1 MMGNMWEKENLP
13 QTIRFI
19 VGSLV
24 VIFGIV
30 LLVDL
35 FARFIDINVLLQWWP
50 GIFVL
55 AGLAMVSNDKSNTLL
70 GASLLLAGTTV
81 LLARLGLFSEDVRH
95 VFEIVALLFVGMA
108 IATPPRK
115 KQS

>member
-1 MMGNMWEKENLP
+1 MGDMWAKENLP
-13 QTIRFI
+13 QTLRFI
-19 VGSLV
+19 VGSLI

-35 FARFIDINVLLQWWP
+35 FARFIDIEVLLQWWP

-55 AGLAMVSNDKSNTLL
+55 AGLAMVSSEKSNTLL

-81 LLARLGLFSEDVRH
+81 L
-95 VFEIVALLFVGMA
+95 FEIVALLFVGMA
-108 IATPPRK
+108 IAAPRSK
-115 KQS
+115 KDS

>member
-1 MMGNMWEKENLP
+1 MKDMWAKENLP
-13 QTIRFI
+13 QTLRFI
-19 VGSLV
+19 VGSLI

-35 FARFIDINVLLQWWP
+35 FARFIDIEVLLQWWP

-55 AGLAMVSNDKSNTLL
+55 AGLAMVSSEKSNTLL

-81 LLARLGLFSEDVRH
+81 LLARLGLFSDEVRQ

-108 IATPPRK
+108 IAAPRSK
-115 KQS
+115 KDS